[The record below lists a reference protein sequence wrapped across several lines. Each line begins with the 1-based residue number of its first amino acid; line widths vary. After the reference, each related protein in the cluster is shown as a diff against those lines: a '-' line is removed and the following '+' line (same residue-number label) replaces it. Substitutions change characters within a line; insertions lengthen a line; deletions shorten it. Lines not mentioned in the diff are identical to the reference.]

1 MGLKLTYQPGQKV
14 VQMGIQLDPPGHWFS
29 TVARGEPQLTYMI
42 SIAFPVGEGMGWHEH
57 DHNVFVGCE
66 LRLVKRS

>member
-1 MGLKLTYQPGQKV
+1 
-14 VQMGIQLDPPGHWFS
+14 
-29 TVARGEPQLTYMI
+29 MI